1 MNSHATSALRP
12 TSDVRQ
18 RAAVKSSGQSR
29 VQKAGPGAG
38 SKSRVHVKIAVR
50 PRKSVLDRCQSAW
63 YCPAKQQSRQQGE
76 GTMSG
81 MERATQRLKWV
92 QRVALA
98 LLVVAGVVN
107 YIDRATL
114 AVANPLIREELGLSI
129 ADMGY
134 LLSAFLWAY
143 AFAQLPTGAMVDRLG
158 PRALLTMGLSLW
170 SLAQLLGGLVQN
182 FGQFFGA
189 RVLLGVGEAPQF
201 PTGARVVRDW
211 FNQRDR
217 GLATGVFN
225 CASSLGTAI
234 AVPLLTYLM
243 LSFGW
248 RTMFVIMGIAG
259 LIVAA
264 SWFALYRNPGEVALT
279 ASENAYRTQGDPPG
293 QRTKVT
299 FGEWKL
305 LFRFKTTW
313 GMIFGYFGCIYLTW
327 IYTAWLP
334 GYLEIERHM
343 SVKYT
348 GWAAAVPFACGVVG
362 GVLGGYIAAIA
373 LLGTAVCTVAA
384 AYVSSNA
391 LAIAFISVSLF
402 LVYVTSTCAWALSSV
417 AVPTNCTASIG
428 AVQNFGGYLGGALAP
443 TVTGLIVQNTGSFV
457 PALVVGALIGVA
469 SAACYLFIVD
479 QPITETEMDALSYPR
494 GAPAGAQRPG

>member
-1 MNSHATSALRP
+1 
-12 TSDVRQ
+12 
-18 RAAVKSSGQSR
+18 
-29 VQKAGPGAG
+29 
-38 SKSRVHVKIAVR
+38 
-50 PRKSVLDRCQSAW
+50 
-63 YCPAKQQSRQQGE
+63 
-76 GTMSG
+76 MSG
-81 MERATQRLKWV
+81 TEQATARLKSV

-143 AFAQLPTGAMVDRLG
+143 AFSQLPTGAMVDRLG
-158 PRALLTMGLSLW
+158 PRILLAAGLSLW
-170 SLAQLLGGLVQN
+170 SLAQLLGGLVRN
-182 FGQFFGA
+182 FGEFFGA
-189 RVLLGVGEAPQF
+189 RILLGIGEAPQF

-248 RTMFVIMGIAG
+248 RAMFVIMGVAG

-264 SWFALYRNPGEVALT
+264 LWYLLYRNPDGVALT
-279 ASENAYRTQGDPPG
+279 PQENAYRTQGDPPG

-299 FGEWKL
+299 FREWKL
-305 LFRFKTTW
+305 LFRFRTTW

-362 GVLGGYIAAIA
+362 GVLGGYIADILVRRGVEPLKSRRYPAAIA

-391 LAIAFISVSLF
+391 LAIAFISISLF

-443 TVTGLIVQNTGSFV
+443 TVTGLIVQHTGSFV
-457 PALVVGALIGVA
+457 PALVVGSLIGTV
-469 SAACYLFIVD
+469 SAGCYLFVVD
-479 QPITETEMDALSYPR
+479 QPITAAAMDAASGVKM
-494 GAPAGAQRPG
+494 GALGVGANPERKL

>member
-1 MNSHATSALRP
+1 
-12 TSDVRQ
+12 
-18 RAAVKSSGQSR
+18 
-29 VQKAGPGAG
+29 
-38 SKSRVHVKIAVR
+38 
-50 PRKSVLDRCQSAW
+50 
-63 YCPAKQQSRQQGE
+63 
-76 GTMSG
+76 MSG
-81 MERATQRLKWV
+81 TEQATARLKSV

-143 AFAQLPTGAMVDRLG
+143 AFSQLPTGAMVDRLG
-158 PRALLTMGLSLW
+158 PRILLATGLSLW
-170 SLAQLLGGLVQN
+170 SLAQLLGGLVRN
-182 FGQFFGA
+182 FGEFFGA
-189 RVLLGVGEAPQF
+189 RILLGIGEAPQF

-248 RTMFVIMGIAG
+248 RAMFVIMGVAG

-264 SWFALYRNPGEVALT
+264 LWYLLYRNPDGVALT
-279 ASENAYRTQGDPPG
+279 PQENAYRTQGDPPG

-299 FGEWKL
+299 FREWKL
-305 LFRFKTTW
+305 LFRFRTTW

-362 GVLGGYIAAIA
+362 GVLGGYIADILVRRGVEPLKSRRYPAAIA

-391 LAIAFISVSLF
+391 LAIAFISISLF

-443 TVTGLIVQNTGSFV
+443 TVTGLIVQHTGSFV
-457 PALVVGALIGVA
+457 PALVVGSLIGTV
-469 SAACYLFIVD
+469 SAGCYLFVVD
-479 QPITETEMDALSYPR
+479 QPITAAAMDAASGVKM
-494 GAPAGAQRPG
+494 GALGVGANPERKL

>member
-1 MNSHATSALRP
+1 
-12 TSDVRQ
+12 
-18 RAAVKSSGQSR
+18 
-29 VQKAGPGAG
+29 
-38 SKSRVHVKIAVR
+38 
-50 PRKSVLDRCQSAW
+50 
-63 YCPAKQQSRQQGE
+63 
-76 GTMSG
+76 MSG
-81 MERATQRLKWV
+81 MELATPRLKSI

-98 LLVVAGVVN
+98 LLVIAGVVN

-129 ADMGY
+129 AEMGY

-143 AFAQLPTGAMVDRLG
+143 AFSQLPTGAMVDRLG
-158 PRALLTMGLSLW
+158 PRLLLTMGLSLW

-182 FGQFFGA
+182 FTQFFGA
-189 RVLLGVGEAPQF
+189 RVLLGLGEAPQF

-248 RTMFVIMGIAG
+248 RVMFVIMGIAG

-264 SWFALYRNPGEVALT
+264 LWFLLYRNPGEIDLT
-279 ASENAYRTQGDPPG
+279 ATENAYRTQGDPPG

-305 LFRFKTTW
+305 LFRFRTTW

-362 GVLGGYIAAIA
+362 GVLGGYIADILVRRGVEPLRSRRYPAAIA
-373 LLGTAVCTVAA
+373 LLGTAICTVAA

-457 PALVVGALIGVA
+457 PALVVGALIGVV
-469 SAACYLFIVD
+469 SAGCYLFIVD
-479 QPITETEMDALSYPR
+479 QPITAAELDAAS
-494 GAPAGAQRPG
+494 GANLDPLGVGAKPKQ

>member
-1 MNSHATSALRP
+1 MSAPQAATPEFATS
-12 TSDVRQ
+12 
-18 RAAVKSSGQSR
+18 
-29 VQKAGPGAG
+29 
-38 SKSRVHVKIAVR
+38 
-50 PRKSVLDRCQSAW
+50 
-63 YCPAKQQSRQQGE
+63 
-76 GTMSG
+76 
-81 MERATQRLKWV
+81 RLKTI
-92 QRVALA
+92 QRIALA

-158 PRALLTMGLSLW
+158 PRILLTMGLTLW
-170 SLAQLLGGLVQN
+170 SLAQLLGGLVRN
-182 FGQFFGA
+182 FGEFFGA
-189 RVLLGVGEAPQF
+189 RVLLGLGEAPQF

-217 GLATGVFN
+217 GLATGIFN

-248 RTMFVIMGIAG
+248 RTMFVIMGVAG
-259 LIVAA
+259 LVVAA
-264 SWFALYRNPGEVALT
+264 AWFALYRNPGEVALT

-299 FGEWKL
+299 FREWKL
-305 LFRFKTTW
+305 LFRFRTTW
-313 GMIFGYFGCIYLTW
+313 GMILGYFGCIYLTW

-343 SVKYT
+343 SVKFT
-348 GWAAAVPFACGVVG
+348 GFAAPLPCPWGGVGGVVG
-362 GVLGGYIAAIA
+362 CYIADLMVRNGVEPLKSRRYPAAIS
-373 LLGTAVCTVAA
+373 LLG
-384 AYVSSNA
+384 
-391 LAIAFISVSLF
+391 
-402 LVYVTSTCAWALSSV
+402 
-417 AVPTNCTASIG
+417 
-428 AVQNFGGYLGGALAP
+428 
-443 TVTGLIVQNTGSFV
+443 
-457 PALVVGALIGVA
+457 
-469 SAACYLFIVD
+469 
-479 QPITETEMDALSYPR
+479 
-494 GAPAGAQRPG
+494 

>member
-1 MNSHATSALRP
+1 
-12 TSDVRQ
+12 
-18 RAAVKSSGQSR
+18 
-29 VQKAGPGAG
+29 
-38 SKSRVHVKIAVR
+38 
-50 PRKSVLDRCQSAW
+50 
-63 YCPAKQQSRQQGE
+63 
-76 GTMSG
+76 MSG
-81 MERATQRLKWV
+81 MELATPRLKSIQRL
-92 QRVALA
+92 ALV

-158 PRALLTMGLSLW
+158 PRILLTTGLTLW
-170 SLAQLLGGLVQN
+170 SFAQLLGGMVQN

-189 RVLLGVGEAPQF
+189 RILLGTGEAPQF

-211 FNQRDR
+211 FNRRDR

-234 AVPLLTYLM
+234 AAPLLTTLM

-248 RTMFVIMGIAG
+248 RTMFVIMGVAG
-259 LIVAA
+259 LVVAA
-264 SWFALYRNPGEVALT
+264 AWYAAYRNPHEVALT
-279 ASENAYRTQGDPPG
+279 SRENAYRTQGDPPG
-293 QRTKVT
+293 QRTVVT
-299 FGEWKL
+299 FREWKL
-305 LFRFKTTW
+305 LFRFRTTW
-313 GMIFGYFGCIYLTW
+313 GMVFGYFGCIYLTW

-362 GVLGGYIAAIA
+362 GVLGGYIADILVRRGVEPLRSRRYPAAFA
-373 LLGTAVCTVAA
+373 LLGTAACTVAA

-391 LAIAFISVSLF
+391 LAIAFISISLF

-443 TVTGLIVQNTGSFV
+443 TVTGLIVQGTGSFV
-457 PALVVGALIGVA
+457 PALVVGALIGIV
-469 SAACYLFIVD
+469 SAGCYLFIVG
-479 QPITETEMDALSYPR
+479 QPITAADME
-494 GAPAGAQRPG
+494 AQAEARFSSIGGG

>member
-1 MNSHATSALRP
+1 MSVIEQATP
-12 TSDVRQ
+12 
-18 RAAVKSSGQSR
+18 
-29 VQKAGPGAG
+29 
-38 SKSRVHVKIAVR
+38 
-50 PRKSVLDRCQSAW
+50 
-63 YCPAKQQSRQQGE
+63 
-76 GTMSG
+76 
-81 MERATQRLKWV
+81 RLKWI

-98 LLVVAGVVN
+98 MLVVAGVVN

-114 AVANPLIREELGLSI
+114 AVANPLIRNELGLSI

-143 AFAQLPTGAMVDRLG
+143 AFSQLPTGAMVDRLG
-158 PRALLTMGLSLW
+158 PRILLACGLSLW
-170 SLAQLLGGLVQN
+170 SLAQLLGGMVQN

-189 RVLLGVGEAPQF
+189 RVLLGIGEAPQF

-234 AVPLLTYLM
+234 AVPLLTFLM

-248 RTMFVIMGIAG
+248 RVMFVVMGAAG

-264 SWFALYRNPGEVALT
+264 FWYLVYRNPTELPLT
-279 ASENAYRTQGDPPG
+279 AEENSYRTQGDPRG
-293 QRTKVT
+293 QRTQVT
-299 FGEWKL
+299 LREWKT
-305 LFRFKTTW
+305 LFRFRTTW
-313 GMIFGYFGCIYLTW
+313 GMVFGYFGCIYLTW

-362 GVLGGYIAAIA
+362 GVLGGY
-373 LLGTAVCTVAA
+373 
-384 AYVSSNA
+384 
-391 LAIAFISVSLF
+391 LADM
-402 LVYVTSTCAWALSSV
+402 LVRR
-417 AVPTNCTASIG
+417 
-428 AVQNFGGYLGGALAP
+428 
-443 TVTGLIVQNTGSFV
+443 
-457 PALVVGALIGVA
+457 GV
-469 SAACYLFIVD
+469 
-479 QPITETEMDALSYPR
+479 E
-494 GAPAGAQRPG
+494 